1 MLGAVLVTVV
11 VTLLATTVLVG
22 GPVALLA
29 YGGSTGDSAVVATGV
44 ALLLLGLLALVLL
57 LVYVSTKWA
66 LATPAIVLERLGVVG
81 GLRRSWRLV
90 AEPIRSAFWR
100 LFGIRLL
107 TSIIVGVAASVI
119 AFPIS
124 FVVGFVLAA
133 IAGDGGTAG
142 DLFATQALASGI
154 AGLVTGALTTPF
166 TAGVDALLYVDTRIR
181 REGLDVQLVQTAQG
195 AAPPPWPLTRP

>member
-1 MLGAVLVTVV
+1 M
-11 VTLLATTVLVG
+11 
-22 GPVALLA
+22 
-29 YGGSTGDSAVVATGV
+29 
-44 ALLLLGLLALVLL
+44 
-57 LVYVSTKWA
+57 
-66 LATPAIVLERLGVVG
+66 
-81 GLRRSWRLV
+81 RRSWRLV